1 MVRAGARR
9 HAGIMSTITATARS
23 TPSPRTRSAE
33 RVRGLALAG
42 PLLLFA
48 HGILDWVDG
57 LGDAAGTGAYHLAAT
72 ATLVAAL
79 ATLGWLAL
87 AVAVAPSDV
96 ARMPL
101 TSIGVAALAVVALA
115 SPWDLL
121 PLGAL
126 LLLIALA
133 PLIRGEVDDAAAQGT
148 STGKV
153 TTGLS

>member
-1 MVRAGARR
+1 MA
-9 HAGIMSTITATARS
+9 TIIPTLRS
-23 TPSPRTRSAE
+23 TPAPRTQTRSRTAE

-72 ATLVAAL
+72 AALVGAL
-79 ATLGWLAL
+79 AALGWLAL
-87 AVAVAPSDV
+87 AVAVAPSDA

-101 TSIGVAALAVVALA
+101 TSIGIAALAGVALA

-133 PLIRGEVDDAAAQGT
+133 PLIRGDGAGDGGQGT
-148 STGKV
+148 ATGKV

>member
-1 MVRAGARR
+1 MA
-9 HAGIMSTITATARS
+9 TITPPLRS
-23 TPSPRTRSAE
+23 TPTRPTSTSSTPTRSTQSRSPSTHRTAGS
-33 RVRGLALAG
+33 RAADRIRGLALAG

-72 ATLVAAL
+72 TALVAAL
-79 ATLGWLAL
+79 GTLGWLAL
-87 AVAVAPSDV
+87 AVAVGPSGV

-101 TSIGVAALAVVALA
+101 SSLGVAVLAVIALA

-133 PLIRGEVDDAAAQGT
+133 PLIRGEDDRPRD
-148 STGKV
+148 
-153 TTGLS
+153 